1 MFFRSSQ
8 RPSDSGLLLGWET
21 NGAEGI
27 AGFSAT
33 EARSKSD
40 LNSVTYD
47 GDGHLMTC
55 APTGMGKGRG
65 VLIPNSLLYKGP
77 IIAVDPKGE
86 LAQVA
91 GRQRQRLGDK
101 VVILDPWHVVADRS
115 DGLNPLDL
123 LNLPGSSNDS
133 DAEMLASLLSTGH
146 QFTSDPYWSDTGT
159 ALTSGLIAHIG
170 TAPSPA
176 ERHFGRLHDW
186 LYDNDMELAMAR
198 ALDDKKVT
206 SRLARDQFVAYLQA
220 PSDKTRPCIHTT
232 ACTYVN
238 GLGSAE
244 VAATLKASTFR
255 LQDVVE
261 GRPLSIFIV
270 IPPHKLESHR
280 GLLRLWVGTLLTAVI
295 RRKRIPP
302 QRTLFL
308 IDECAQLGTLPALRQ
323 AVTLLR
329 GAGLQVWS
337 VWQDLSQLRMH
348 YPLDWQTMVNNSA
361 VLQVFGINNNLMA
374 KEWSELL
381 GKDPAEL
388 LRLAPDQAALCMH
401 GQGTRI
407 CRRPDYLA
415 DRAFAGLYDANP
427 RFAGNGRTAANG
439 R

>member
-1 MFFRSSQ
+1 
-8 RPSDSGLLLGWET
+8 
-21 NGAEGI
+21 
-27 AGFSAT
+27 
-33 EARSKSD
+33 
-40 LNSVTYD
+40 
-47 GDGHLMTC
+47 
-55 APTGMGKGRG
+55 
-65 VLIPNSLLYKGP
+65 
-77 IIAVDPKGE
+77 
-86 LAQVA
+86 
-91 GRQRQRLGDK
+91 
-101 VVILDPWHVVADRS
+101 
-115 DGLNPLDL
+115 
-123 LNLPGSSNDS
+123 
-133 DAEMLASLLSTGH
+133 
-146 QFTSDPYWSDTGT
+146 
-159 ALTSGLIAHIG
+159 
-170 TAPSPA
+170 
-176 ERHFGRLHDW
+176 
-186 LYDNDMELAMAR
+186 
-198 ALDDKKVT
+198 
-206 SRLARDQFVAYLQA
+206 
-220 PSDKTRPCIHTT
+220 
-232 ACTYVN
+232 VN